1 MKNRTALRTVIKQ
14 LVQEALIGE
23 RRRKGAHP
31 GGPRTDVGA
40 LRQLEPNSFVMKVK
54 SVMDDHGGDVHKAA
68 EDLDVAPRTL
78 YYYLD
83 DESALRSVETSEDK
97 EEKEAKKD

>member
-1 MKNRTALRTVIKQ
+1 MKITVKRLRRMIREAM
-14 LVQEALIGE
+14 LVE
-23 RRRKGAHP
+23 KHP

-54 SVMDDHGGDVHKAA
+54 SVMADHEGDVHKAA
-68 EDLDVAPRTL
+68 EDLEVAPRTL

-83 DESALRSVETSEDK
+83 DESALNNVETSEDK
-97 EEKEAKKD
+97 EEAKEEKK

>member
-1 MKNRTALRTVIKQ
+1 MKITVKRLRSMIR
-14 LVQEALIGE
+14 EAVLNE
-23 RRRKGAHP
+23 KHP

-83 DESALRSVETSEDK
+83 DESALNGVETTEDKEDK
-97 EEKEAKKD
+97 EEKK